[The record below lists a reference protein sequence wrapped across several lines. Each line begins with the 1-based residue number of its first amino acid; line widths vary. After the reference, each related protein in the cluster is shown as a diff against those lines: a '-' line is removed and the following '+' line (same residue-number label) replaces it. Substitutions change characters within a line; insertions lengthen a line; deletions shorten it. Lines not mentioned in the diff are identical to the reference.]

1 MDDSIRSFLQRWA
14 AAERA
19 GDAAA
24 LGELL
29 TDDFTGIGPLGFALP
44 KAAWAGRH
52 HQGLRYDAFD
62 IDEIQVRTYGDV
74 AVAVA
79 RDTQRGTAFGHAVP
93 EALRTT
99 HILVRQAGH
108 WRLASLHMSFI
119 AGTPGAPPAP
129 GITPISG
136 S

>member
-1 MDDSIRSFLQRWA
+1 MDDSIRSFLRQWA

-29 TDDFTGIGPLGFALP
+29 TEDFTGVGPVGFALP
-44 KAAWAGRH
+44 KAAWIGRH
-52 HQGLRYDAFD
+52 GQGLRYEAFD
-62 IDEIQVRTYGDV
+62 VDEVQVRTYGAV

-79 RDTQRGTAFGHAVP
+79 RDTQRGTAFGNAVP

-99 HILVRQAGH
+99 HVLVSHAGS

-119 AGTPGAPPAP
+119 AGTPGAPPVP
-129 GITPISG
+129 GTPPASQ
-136 S
+136 